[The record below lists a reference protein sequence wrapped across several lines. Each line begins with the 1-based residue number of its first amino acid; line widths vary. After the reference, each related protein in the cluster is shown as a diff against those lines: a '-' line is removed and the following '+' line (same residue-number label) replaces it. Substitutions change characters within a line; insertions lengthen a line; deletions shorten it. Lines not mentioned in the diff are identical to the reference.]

1 MDLPALVEKMW
12 PYALV
17 AAPGILAAW
26 KAWATQRSDLVKI
39 AQDAAGA
46 VIEQLRKEADRLAAR
61 LKQVEDELASLRR
74 EHAQMIAQKDAQ
86 IALLEGEKRQLTAKV
101 EALQRVLAAHGWG
114 EPKTF
119 DALEIDHDGRLK
131 TMGGEQ

>member
-12 PYALV
+12 PYVLV
-17 AAPGILAAW
+17 ASPGLLAAW

-46 VIEQLRKEADRLAAR
+46 VIQRLLEEVGRYADRLER
-61 LKQVEDELASLRR
+61 VEQELADLRR
-74 EHAQMIAQKDAQ
+74 EHAQVIAQKDAQ

-101 EALQRVLAAHGWG
+101 EALQRVIAAHGWP
-114 EPKTF
+114 EAKTF
-119 DALEIDHDGRLK
+119 DAMEIGPDGRLK